1 MNHVSDQTKK
11 DDNEANI
18 QSQEKVSAVKYVTN
32 LLSYQFER
40 CKFSNRSI
48 MMLFLVKGSDSRRYG
63 SSQRR
68 TQNYHRRKG

>member
-32 LLSYQFER
+32 LLSYYL
-40 CKFSNRSI
+40 SDIN
-48 MMLFLVKGSDSRRYG
+48 LVIVR
-63 SSQRR
+63 
-68 TQNYHRRKG
+68 

>member
-32 LLSYQFER
+32 LLSYQAYL
-40 CKFSNRSI
+40 SDMN
-48 MMLFLVKGSDSRRYG
+48 LVIVR
-63 SSQRR
+63 
-68 TQNYHRRKG
+68 

>member
-32 LLSYQFER
+32 LLFER